1 MPRVSTRGLAGYV
14 LVALA
19 AASWGAQSVVAKVL
33 LTRSALPAAPL
44 VSLRMALATLLLLA
58 SLATLR
64 PRAIRVAPGHLLRLA
79 LLGTAGMAASNY
91 FYYLTLERV
100 PVAMAALLIYSAPI
114 FVLAAEALGGRR
126 PRALELV
133 AAAVALVGAALV
145 VRVHE
150 LQALRVNAAGL
161 ASGVASALAFA
172 FYTVWGRALPRD
184 LSPWTVL
191 LWSFVAGALLWLPLA
206 PPWALLAT
214 PLPGP
219 VWAGIGVVTV
229 FGTLVPFGLYLAGLR
244 RIGPAHASVTSTLEP
259 VLSGAAAF
267 LVLGESLGPV
277 QLAGGALVLGGLVLL
292 HARR

>member
-1 MPRVSTRGLAGYV
+1 
-14 LVALA
+14 
-19 AASWGAQSVVAKVL
+19 
-33 LTRSALPAAPL
+33 
-44 VSLRMALATLLLLA
+44 
-58 SLATLR
+58 
-64 PRAIRVAPGHLLRLA
+64 
-79 LLGTAGMAASNY
+79 
-91 FYYLTLERV
+91 
-100 PVAMAALLIYSAPI
+100 
-114 FVLAAEALGGRR
+114 
-126 PRALELV
+126 
-133 AAAVALVGAALV
+133 
-145 VRVHE
+145 
-150 LQALRVNAAGL
+150 VNAAGL